1 MITSEL
7 YMERTPYEDFEMF
20 NEAIWDSFTKGMKKS
35 FVKSSS
41 YGEKNYAQFG
51 GFINKA
57 IANGQSMANYMSQ
70 KTGVSPALALALTVA
85 GLTGGASAAFA
96 GTSIAAGAASAIPM
110 GAIMYFTRK
119 HMNKLLGSQVG
130 KLVDKGFD
138 AFGKPQEKQDAEIRT
153 QTRPNKSVKKRP
165 YDPSSVEGNWPK
177 NMMPYIRQHAS
188 PIREPKTITP
198 TITPNVQ
205 PQSSYFGNIDNHTS
219 FSAPRFENF
228 LTFKEWLVNE
238 EGWADSIA
246 KKAGQYIGAG
256 AGYVYGF
263 GKSLLKS
270 LGDRM
275 KDVIGYIA
283 ANPRQATKMAA
294 IVGVAMLTG
303 GIVGKISHSVVDAV
317 SSKISQIMPHVD
329 PQDLQSTMAQ
339 VSPLQDAATAKSQV
353 AQDVVNAKSQAA
365 QDAVDAKS
373 QAVQHPANKF
383 IPDSDVD
390 KQRLADEIKNAADRP
405 IGYDRFGRS
414 LADLH
419 DKAET
424 KNLFRA
430 MKDAFGGNSHE
441 LKMGSLPHGM
451 TVDMNGDGIP
461 DNPTFNYYNK
471 TDHTFYG
478 SDGKPEWKFD
488 GKNIMPVDKNSFVPP
503 AAHVPTAPEPAS
515 APAPAQSYLQT
526 KMQLARDR
534 IAQMKQDAAEAER
547 LGAASGN
554 LPSVRTLP
562 DGSVMRSFSG
572 RLPPGYSR

>member
-7 YMERTPYEDFEMF
+7 YMERTPYEDFEML

-35 FVKSSS
+35 FAKSSS
-41 YGEKNYAQFG
+41 YGEKNYGQFG
-51 GFINKA
+51 SFINKA
-57 IANGQSMANYMSQ
+57 IANGQGMANYMSQ

-85 GLTGGASAAFA
+85 GLTGIASA
-96 GTSIAAGAASAIPM
+96 GLTGGASAIPM
-110 GAIMYFTRK
+110 GAVMYFTRK

-138 AFGKPQEKQDAEIRT
+138 AFGKSPEKKDVEKQ
-153 QTRPNKSVKKRP
+153 QTSPNKSVKKRP
-165 YDPSSVEGNWPK
+165 YDPSSFEGKWPK
-177 NMMPYIRQHAS
+177 NMMPYIRQQAS
-188 PIREPKTITP
+188 PPIEPR

-205 PQSSYFGNIDNHTS
+205 PQSSYFGNFGNIDNHTT

-228 LTFKEWLVNE
+228 LSFKEWLVNE

-270 LGDRM
+270 VGDRIR
-275 KDVIGYIA
+275 DVISYIST
-283 ANPRQATKMAA
+283 NPRQATKMAA

-317 SSKISQIMPHVD
+317 TSKISQIMPHVD

-339 VSPLQDAATAKSQV
+339 VSPVQDAVAAKSQV
-353 AQDVVNAKSQAA
+353 AQDAVAAKSQAA

-405 IGYDRFGRS
+405 TGYDRFGRS

-503 AAHVPTAPEPAS
+503 AAHVPTAPEPAHS
-515 APAPAQSYLQT
+515 PTAPEPAPAQSYLQT

-562 DGSVMRSFSG
+562 DGSVMKSFSG